1 MKISFLMFTIICFFL
16 FPLTKQKVADAHT
29 SSGKSSKK
37 SWSFLPT
44 FPCCRDKRRS
54 AKVAPVPATKCKRP
68 LRAGDGVPPPKIQE
82 LILYDLEEYEHSF
95 TGQTK
100 RPPCPKVTQGTLE
113 LQKKLNGCEMI
124 QEKPAHD
131 KSEENKMTNNNIHG
145 MKVCYPLLPTQPYSM
160 EGKLGRP
167 YKRRAIKKC
176 RGHGD
181 SRPSPGFLLHGTRP
195 SREASPIARR
205 GRQTSREKKESDISQ
220 QTSDKRYSWTSESS
234 QDNTQQKT
242 DYCDEENKLPK
253 LTKSVK
259 ENSSTPTEHRVQEA
273 VYSEPE
279 KLDIKSS
286 TVTSEWFTEN
296 PRKNDRPKVDR
307 PCTRQGRTMDEN
319 NHAEELVS
327 LSHGKYSDELID
339 SHLVN
344 SPGKF
349 LTLGELGNSYSHPEE
364 KDIAVDMWKND
375 FEEIE
380 NIVETLMEGYEKKNS
395 IFDDN
400 QMNAYFSKEEQAL
413 LESKIEEISRSPDSP
428 TISNDLCE
436 YTEKIPEGEEYENS
450 QSHDYQ
456 SQSLLSKEEEAPL
469 KSKSEENSRS
479 PRNSSVQET
488 AEELNER
495 QKEQWELAALGEWSL
510 ICHDDEDDE
519 ELTNSFLSKD
529 EFEKE
534 QEIRINLKSILAQ
547 YQDLHVIQDFQ
558 EMLNL
563 PGCPRQQIEW
573 ALRQYAHICR
583 GPVPLSTSGQ
593 TKAEAVASL
602 SVNLRRQ
609 TKRFVQDPHC
619 SFREFPRVVEEL
631 DILRER
637 QDTLEESLI
646 RDLRKEEERIRMVQ
660 NPRRRRRRRKVD
672 LKQPQWKLDRRMVS
686 IYMCERKVKSKS
698 LIDVMKTILELSEDR
713 PIDDDDDEASY

>member
-1 MKISFLMFTIICFFL
+1 M
-16 FPLTKQKVADAHT
+16 TKQKVADAHT

-44 FPCCRDKRRS
+44 FHCCRDKRRS

-100 RPPCPKVTQGTLE
+100 RPLCPKVTQGTLE
-113 LQKKLNGCEMI
+113 LQKKLSGCEMI

-131 KSEENKMTNNNIHG
+131 KSEVNKMTNNNIHG

-167 YKRRAIKKC
+167 YRRRAIQKC

-195 SREASPIARR
+195 SRGASPIARR
-205 GRQTSREKKESDISQ
+205 GRQTSGEKKESDISQ
-220 QTSDKRYSWTSESS
+220 QISDKRYSWTSESS
-234 QDNTQQKT
+234 QDHTQQKT
-242 DYCDEENKLPK
+242 GYWDEENKLPK
-253 LTKSVK
+253 LTESVK

-279 KLDIKSS
+279 KLDRKSS
-286 TVTSEWFTEN
+286 TVTPEWFTEN
-296 PRKNDRPKVDR
+296 TRKNDRPKVAR
-307 PCTRQGRTMDEN
+307 PCTRRGQKVDGEMDEN
-319 NHAEELVS
+319 NHAEELAS
-327 LSHGKYSDELID
+327 LSHDKYSDELID
-339 SHLVN
+339 SHLIN
-344 SPGKF
+344 SPGKV

-380 NIVETLMEGYEKKNS
+380 HIVETLMEGYEKKNS
-395 IFDDN
+395 IFDEY
-400 QMNAYFSKEEQAL
+400 QMNLSKEEQNP
-413 LESKIEEISRSPDSP
+413 LEKKIEEVSRSPDSP
-428 TISNDLCE
+428 TILSDLEEHE
-436 YTEKIPEGEEYENS
+436 YTEKIPEGEECENS

-456 SQSLLSKEEEAPL
+456 IDSL

-534 QEIRINLKSILAQ
+534 QEIRRNLKSILAQ

-563 PGCPRQQIEW
+563 SGCPRQQIEW
-573 ALRQYAHICR
+573 ALCQYAHICR

-619 SFREFPRVVEEL
+619 SFREFPHVVEEL

-637 QDTLEESLI
+637 QDTLEESLR
-646 RDLRKEEERIRMVQ
+646 RDLRKEDERIRRVQ
-660 NPRRRRRRRKVD
+660 NPI
-672 LKQPQWKLDRRMVS
+672 RRMTT
-686 IYMCERKVKSKS
+686 KKKS
-698 LIDVMKTILELSEDR
+698 
-713 PIDDDDDEASY
+713 